1 MMFEII
7 PFFGLIGT
15 TAAIVA
21 GTVVAA
27 GAAAAA
33 ASSGGKPKAP
43 DYAAANRE
51 GVLADIETLPLRRMI
66 ESAAK
71 AGEKIEYTDPRT
83 GEKKTVDFTGLGD
96 VDMSKQ
102 MLDWQLD
109 SADSVA
115 AKSLEM
121 SQKYGADF
129 VEQRRKEL
137 EASDPTGF
145 KIREE
150 MGSSILAD
158 LLAGKGLDAQT
169 QAEVVAAERAGQAAR
184 GNIMGDSSAAAEAMA
199 VGDAGFRLWQQKLA
213 NASAFLS
220 GTTPTAQFGQLSG
233 AQSGASPFAPQP
245 VQGAAT
251 QLNPN
256 AGAMSAQFAQQSF
269 AQNSQNWANSPWMS
283 LLGGISGMGIAAA
296 GSGFGSGQAK
306 AG

>member
-1 MMFEII
+1 MSFI
-7 PFFGLIGT
+7 
-15 TAAIVA
+15 AAGVAVA
-21 GTVVAA
+21 GTVAA
-27 GAAAAA
+27 TAVMAG
-33 ASSGGKPKAP
+33 SQPDAP

-51 GVLADIETLPLRRMI
+51 GVLVDIETLPLRRLI
-66 ESAAK
+66 ESASK
-71 AGEKIEYTDPRT
+71 AGGKVEYTDPRT
-83 GEKKTVDFTGLGD
+83 GEKKTADFTGLGD
-96 VDMSKQ
+96 VDLSKK
-102 MLDWQLD
+102 MLDWQLG

-115 AKSLEM
+115 SKSLEL
-121 SQKYGADF
+121 SQKYGVDYVA
-129 VEQRRKEL
+129 QRRKEL

-169 QAEVVAAERAGQAAR
+169 QAEVIAAERAGQAAR
-184 GNIMGDSSAAAEAMA
+184 GNIMGNSSAAAEAMA

-220 GTTPTAQFGQLSG
+220 GTTPTAQFAQLSG

-256 AGAMSAQFAQQSF
+256 AGAMGAQFALNNY
-269 AQNSQNWANSPWMS
+269 QNQVNQWANDPWNQ
-283 LLGGISGMGIAAA
+283 LLGTVSYAALDYAGGKITSGRR
-296 GSGFGSGQAK
+296 
-306 AG
+306 